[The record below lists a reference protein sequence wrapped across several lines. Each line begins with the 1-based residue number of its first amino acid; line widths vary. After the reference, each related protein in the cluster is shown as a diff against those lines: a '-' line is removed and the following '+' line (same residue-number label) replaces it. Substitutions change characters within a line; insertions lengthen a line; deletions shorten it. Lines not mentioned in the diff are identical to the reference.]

1 MRDFLK
7 GVSLSAPVVTV
18 LAAALAGL
26 LLVPTVAGADEGM
39 WTFNNFPSAKVKQA
53 YGFSPDPKWL
63 ERVQLASVRLAR
75 GCSGAF
81 VSASGLVQTNHHC
94 ARACIQQVSTA
105 DHNHIKD
112 GFYAAELKDEAKCP
126 DMEVNQLVQ
135 ITDVTQRVNAATAGK
150 EGDAFSAALKEV
162 QAAIQTECTGG
173 ADDTRCDVVELYHGG
188 AYNLYM
194 YHRYQDVRL
203 VFAPEEDIAFFGGDP
218 DNFEFPRYDLDVSYV
233 RVYDKD
239 GKPLNTKAT
248 YFPYASHDANEGDLV
263 FTSGNPGRTERLDT
277 VAELEYERDHALPD
291 RLLYLSE
298 LRGILLQFTAQGEEN
313 ARIARTKLFTLEN
326 SYKALYGGLQ
336 TLVDPALINA
346 KRKEEAALKALIDA
360 DPALKQQYG
369 DPWAAIAKSVDHY
382 AVVATR
388 YQVLEGSRSFT
399 QSDMFTYARNLVRAA
414 SERPLPDGKRLRE
427 YTDANFPSIRQRL
440 LSNSPVYPE
449 LERVLMRMQLVY
461 MQRQLG
467 PDDPLVRKVFRN
479 RSAQQIAD
487 ELVKGSGLGD
497 PAERKRLLEGGQ
509 AALDASTDPMITF
522 AKLVDADALAAR
534 RDVEANVSAVQQK
547 NAGYIAQAMFKVH
560 GTSVY
565 PDATFSPRVS
575 YGTVKGYEQNGQHVA
590 PFTTMGGT
598 FDRATGAFPFALPD
612 SWLKAKDAINPAQKF
627 DAVSTNDIIGGNSGS
642 PVINKDAEVVGLIF
656 DGNIQSLGGDY
667 GYDGSVNRAVWV
679 SVGALKEAL
688 AKVYQANRLSK
699 ELGAH

>member
-7 GVSLSAPVVTV
+7 GAPLSA
-18 LAAALAGL
+18 LAAAALAGL
-26 LLVPTVAGADEGM
+26 LLAPTVAGADEGM

-105 DHNHIKD
+105 EHNHIKD
-112 GFYAAELKDEAKCP
+112 GFTAAELKDEAKCP

-162 QAAIQTECTGG
+162 QAAIQKECTGG

-188 AYNLYM
+188 AYNLYK

-239 GKPLNTKAT
+239 GKPLNTKAN

-277 VAELEYERDHALPD
+277 VAELEYDRDHALPD
-291 RLLYLSE
+291 RLLYLAE
-298 LRGILLQFTAQGEEN
+298 LRGILLQFTSQGEEN
-313 ARIARTKLFTLEN
+313 GRIARTKLFTLEN

-336 TLVDPALINA
+336 TLVDPALIAA
-346 KRKEEAALKALIDA
+346 KRKDEAELKAIIDA

-369 DPWAAIAKSVDHY
+369 DPWAAIAKSVEHF
-382 AVVATR
+382 AIVATR
-388 YQVLEGSRSFT
+388 YDVLEGGRSFT
-399 QSDMFTYARNLVRAA
+399 QSDMFTFARNLVRAA
-414 SERPLPDGKRLRE
+414 SERTLPDGKRLRE
-427 YTDANFPSIRQRL
+427 YTDANFPFIRQRL

-467 PDDPLVRKVFRN
+467 PDDPLVKKVFGS
-479 RSAQQIAD
+479 RSAEQIAD
-487 ELVKGSGLGD
+487 DLVKGSTLGD

-509 AALDASTDPMITF
+509 AALDASTDPMIKF

-534 RDVEANVSAVQQK
+534 RDVEANVAAVQQK

-560 GTSVY
+560 GTSIY

-575 YGTVKGYEQNGQHVA
+575 YGAVKGYEQNGQHVA

-598 FDRATGAFPFALPD
+598 FGRATGAFPFALPE
-612 SWLKAKDAINPAQKF
+612 SWLKAKDAINPSQKF

-679 SVGALKEAL
+679 TVGALKEAL
-688 AKVYQANRLSK
+688 AKVYHANRLAK
-699 ELGAH
+699 ELAGH